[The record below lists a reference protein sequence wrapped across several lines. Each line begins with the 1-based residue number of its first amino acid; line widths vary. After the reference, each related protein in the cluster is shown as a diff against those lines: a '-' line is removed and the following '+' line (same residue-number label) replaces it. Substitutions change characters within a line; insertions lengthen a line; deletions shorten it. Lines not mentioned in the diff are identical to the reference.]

1 MMGVSA
7 LILVV
12 SAYSLLQRMVHVL
25 SGGEAT
31 LECHA
36 HVK

>member
-1 MMGVSA
+1 MGVA
-7 LILVV
+7 GLILVV

-25 SGGEAT
+25 SGGEAP
-31 LECHA
+31 LECHE